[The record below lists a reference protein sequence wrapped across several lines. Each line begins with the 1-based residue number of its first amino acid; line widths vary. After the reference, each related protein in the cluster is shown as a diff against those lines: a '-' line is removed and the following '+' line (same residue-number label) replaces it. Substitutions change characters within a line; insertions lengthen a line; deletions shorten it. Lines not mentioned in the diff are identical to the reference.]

1 MSAYRVALLL
11 IKKEDE
17 KEFVVCSTEDL
28 NMDYHE
34 LRNLYSFREEHNDG
48 YMDYY
53 LDIPK
58 EELPTIYD
66 QTKRTVGYTKRQLLK
81 YHEEQLKVLDSIMLR
96 TDYDFI
102 RIHIYE
108 FDCYGVD

>member
-1 MSAYRVALLL
+1 MSTYGVALLL

-34 LRNLYSFREEHNDG
+34 LRNLYSFREEHNG
-48 YMDYY
+48 YM
-53 LDIPK
+53 DIPK

-66 QTKRTVGYTKRQLLK
+66 QTKRTVGCTKRQLLK
-81 YHEEQLKVLDSIMLR
+81 YREEQLKVLDSIMLR

-108 FDCYGVD
+108 FDC